1 MSQTNREVFLFI
13 RLSHKRP
20 PPPLP
25 LSHTGSSQS
34 DVSEQLTGL
43 LLSLTNAN
51 LLASLP
57 RSASATVLNDNFGL
71 LNIRSLTSKGHLVQ
85 DYLTDR
91 KLDFFC
97 LTETWQQPNDFSQF
111 NDATPPGFVYISQPR
126 GSGRGGGLAIIHRE
140 KWKVIPVSV
149 PASS

>member
-1 MSQTNREVFLFI
+1 MYSVTV
-13 RLSHKRP
+13 RLC
-20 PPPLP
+20 LIV
-25 LSHTGSSQS
+25 LLCCDCGS
-34 DVSEQLTGL
+34 VT
-43 LLSLTNAN
+43 
-51 LLASLP
+51 
-57 RSASATVLNDNFGL
+57 SATVLNDSSTVNFGL

-97 LTETWQQPNDFSQF
+97 LTEMWQQPNDFSQL